1 MFATPAR
8 CFPPV
13 VTPSTRLLL
22 LGSLPGRV
30 SLEQTQY
37 YAHPRNQ
44 FWRLTG
50 GIIDVDL
57 SARPYTKRLAL
68 LLARGIGLW
77 DIVAQAVRR
86 GSLDQ
91 NIRDA
96 IPNSISELVNGLPQ
110 LRAIAFNGATADKL
124 GRLQIGKEMG
134 RITSHPTLISLPSSS
149 PANTASYANKAE
161 VWNRLSEYL

>member
-1 MFATPAR
+1 MSVTPAR

-13 VTPSTRLLL
+13 VNPSTRSLL
-22 LGSLPGRV
+22 LGSLPGKV

-50 GIIDVDL
+50 GIIGVDL
-57 SARPYTKRLAL
+57 SAHPYSQRLTL
-68 LLARGIGLW
+68 LLTHGIGLW
-77 DIVAQAVRR
+77 DMVAQAVRR

-124 GRLQIGKEMG
+124 GRLQIGNEMG
-134 RITSHPTLISLPSSS
+134 HITSLPTLISLPSSS
-149 PANTASYANKAE
+149 PANTASYAHKAE
-161 VWNRLSEYL
+161 VWNSLSEYL